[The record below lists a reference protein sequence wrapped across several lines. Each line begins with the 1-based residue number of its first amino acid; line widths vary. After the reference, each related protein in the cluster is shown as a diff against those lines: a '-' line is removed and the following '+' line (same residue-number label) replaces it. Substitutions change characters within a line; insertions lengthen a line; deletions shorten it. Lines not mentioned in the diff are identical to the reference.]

1 LWPAVILLGVLG
13 IPATILA
20 RPASLANYR
29 SHPADFLAP
38 LAVVAGLILM
48 RPGLPSRSRLKSFLG
63 SCLFLSSMLVGAAL
77 GLFPALLPAVGPG
90 HDLTIADAMSGPHTL
105 RVGLVWWS
113 FGILLAILYFSIVY
127 WLFRGKVSEHAEG
140 YGH

>member
-1 LWPAVILLGVLG
+1 
-13 IPATILA
+13 
-20 RPASLANYR
+20 
-29 SHPADFLAP
+29 
-38 LAVVAGLILM
+38 M

-77 GLFPALLPAVGPG
+77 GLFPVLLPSVGTAG
-90 HDLTIADAMSGPHTL
+90 HDLTIASAISGPHTL
-105 RVGLVWWS
+105 RVGLIWWS
-113 FGILLAILYFSIVY
+113 FGMLLALMYFGIVY